1 MIRFQDLSIKNTK
14 AIEDQIV
21 IFRKFLKS
29 GQFILG
35 KEVEQI
41 EKLISKKIKK
51 KYTVGVSSGTNAL
64 YLALKSI
71 NLKKDDQVLVPCLS
85 WLSTFT
91 AVKVAGGEPI
101 GIDLEKNNYL
111 LDYKLLEK
119 KINKRTKALILVH
132 YTGLI
137 ENVDK
142 IRMICKKKN
151 ILLIEDCAQS
161 FGAKFNN
168 LPAGSF
174 GHIACFSM
182 NPMKVFASIGDA
194 GFVSTNDYKIY
205 KKLLSLRYAGTINKE
220 YCIYP
225 EINHKIDTLDAL
237 ILKYNLKSLKKKISN
252 RISKAQLYKNLLAKN
267 NFIVLPKIIKNYQH
281 IYYSFQIIAQHRDR
295 LMNFLKKRKIE
306 TKIQHKYLISDH
318 PGLKNQFNK
327 TKNFTNGVFIKNNTL
342 SLPIHDKITTRQ
354 IKKIC
359 GLVNKFYEIF

>member
-161 FGAKFNN
+161 
-168 LPAGSF
+168 L
-174 GHIACFSM
+174 
-182 NPMKVFASIGDA
+182 
-194 GFVSTNDYKIY
+194 
-205 KKLLSLRYAGTINKE
+205 
-220 YCIYP
+220 
-225 EINHKIDTLDAL
+225 
-237 ILKYNLKSLKKKISN
+237 
-252 RISKAQLYKNLLAKN
+252 
-267 NFIVLPKIIKNYQH
+267 
-281 IYYSFQIIAQHRDR
+281 
-295 LMNFLKKRKIE
+295 
-306 TKIQHKYLISDH
+306 
-318 PGLKNQFNK
+318 
-327 TKNFTNGVFIKNNTL
+327 
-342 SLPIHDKITTRQ
+342 
-354 IKKIC
+354 
-359 GLVNKFYEIF
+359 